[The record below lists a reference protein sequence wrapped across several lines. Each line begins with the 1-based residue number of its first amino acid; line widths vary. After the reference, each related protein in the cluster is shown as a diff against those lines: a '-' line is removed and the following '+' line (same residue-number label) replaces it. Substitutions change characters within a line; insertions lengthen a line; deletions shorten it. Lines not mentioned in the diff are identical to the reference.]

1 MISIFLLLI
10 MISTALSI
18 STRFINSI
26 NERKNKENINES
38 MYAICSELKY
48 NVSLN
53 KINDELISGS
63 KVIKY
68 DNNLLKDLLNKD
80 LFAFEEDTYGDSI
93 LKIELIEKNES
104 RVRLKIQIKY
114 KGETLEQEIIKAEW
128 MDEI

>member
-80 LFAFEEDTYGDSI
+80 LFAFEEETNGDSI

-104 RVRLKIQIKY
+104 RVRLKILIKY
-114 KGETLEQEIIKAEW
+114 NGETLEQEIIKAEW

>member
-26 NERKNKENINES
+26 NERKDKENINES

-80 LFAFEEDTYGDSI
+80 LFAFEEDAYGDSI

>member
-80 LFAFEEDTYGDSI
+80 LFAFEEDAYGDSI